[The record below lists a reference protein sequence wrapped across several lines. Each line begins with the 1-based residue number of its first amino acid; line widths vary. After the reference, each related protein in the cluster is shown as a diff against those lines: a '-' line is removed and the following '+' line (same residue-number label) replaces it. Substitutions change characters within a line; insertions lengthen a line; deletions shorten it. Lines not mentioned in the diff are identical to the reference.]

1 MKKARQATGSSLL
14 KGTIDRVS
22 KFWKKY
28 DDEYEYSASTNYWL
42 KDSLFDKKTSM
53 FEEESSDK
61 HDYFALAQY
70 KRAITNFV
78 HIMTADKDIKVEYNN
93 KDINNT
99 NGKIIN
105 LSASI
110 KEKDFDSNVGLAL
123 HESSHIL
130 YTNFSYVN
138 DIVNSQH
145 TDIKSTDGVG
155 IFDGVNIPDDG
166 YIPKTPYHVYAHD
179 SWNPNRLSSLTK
191 KDFFT
196 VINIVE
202 DLYID
207 AVSYMKA
214 PGYRGYYK
222 SLYQKFFGDDKIARG
237 FYDKEFQIPSVQN
250 YFFHL
255 CNIRNPYRN
264 LNALPSLT
272 EIWNLLDIKNIKR
285 LETQQDRLDVAIK
298 IFNII
303 VKNIQTEQ
311 EEQKDKDDDAAKT
324 SDENRGSDEETSNG
338 SSPKPKS
345 NDEGQDSDGGGE
357 FTSSNDTPDGVE
369 SKPLTDKQISQIQKL
384 LEKQIELINGEVKK
398 SKIAKA
404 DLEKVQA
411 LDSVDMKEMQ
421 TGKDICKTGIKTLI
435 LRNVNSSFMKSDMA
449 NGFGIG
455 ENRWRKRNIEQSI
468 RLGKL
473 LAKKLQLRNEERSLA
488 STRLKSGKI
497 DARLLHEIGFDNYE
511 IFKKINITEHT
522 PSHIHISI
530 DQSSSMGGEYF
541 ENSVKFAVMFATAA
555 KLIKNIHVVV
565 TARSTY
571 YRGSYGR
578 NTSMYNAPYI
588 MYLFDSKKHNLDH
601 IRNVFGNIQANAYTP
616 EGLTFEAIYDEIVK
630 QSANTDAYF
639 INLCDGEPGSDNYTG
654 KSAKEHSRKQAN
666 KIMSKGVNF
675 ITYFF
680 GGEYG
685 FKNVKEVYPKNS
697 YRLNNAEEVNMI
709 VKYLNDQLLKS
720 VNSKNG

>member
-1 MKKARQATGSSLL
+1 MKKARQATGSSVL
-14 KGTIDRVS
+14 KGAIARVS

-42 KDSLFDKKTSM
+42 KDSLFDKKVSM
-53 FEEESSDK
+53 FEEDRGDRY
-61 HDYFALAQY
+61 DYFALAQY

-78 HIMTADKDIKVEYNN
+78 HIMTADKNITVEYNN
-93 KDINNT
+93 KEINNT

-130 YTNFSYVN
+130 YTDFKYVN
-138 DIVNSQH
+138 EIVNNKH
-145 TDIKSTDGVG
+145 TEIKSTDGVG
-155 IFDGVNIPDDG
+155 IFDGVDISESG
-166 YIPKTPYHVYAHD
+166 YIPNTPYHVYVND
-179 SWNPNRLSSLTK
+179 NYSNGQLCFTTT

-222 SLYQKFFGDDKIARG
+222 SLYQKFFGDEKIARG
-237 FYDKEFQIPSVQN
+237 FYDKEFQRPSVQN
-250 YFFHL
+250 YFYHL

-264 LNALPSLT
+264 LNALPSLR
-272 EIWNLLDIKNIKR
+272 EIWDLLDIKNIKR

-303 VKNIQTEQ
+303 VKNVQT
-311 EEQKDKDDDAAKT
+311 EQKDKDDDAVKT
-324 SDENRGSDEETSNG
+324 SDENSGGDDETSND
-338 SSPKPKS
+338 SSPETKS
-345 NDEGQDSDGGGE
+345 NDEDDDSDSDV
-357 FTSSNDTPDGVE
+357 FTSSNDMSDDIND
-369 SKPLTDKQISQIQKL
+369 KPLTEKQIEQLKKL

-398 SKIAKA
+398 SKLAKS
-404 DLEKVQA
+404 DIEQVQA
-411 LDSVDMKEMQ
+411 LDSVDMRETQ
-421 TGKDICKTGIKTLI
+421 TGKDICKSGIKTLI
-435 LRNVNSSFMKSDMA
+435 LRNITSSFMNSDMA
-449 NGFGIG
+449 SGFGIRT
-455 ENRWRKRNIEQSI
+455 NSWRKRDIEKSI

-497 DARLLHEIGFDNYE
+497 DARLLHEIGFDNYD

-530 DQSSSMGGEYF
+530 DQSSSMGGSYF
-541 ENSVKFAVMFATAA
+541 ENSVNFAVMFATAA

-571 YRGSYGR
+571 YRRGGKSNSR
-578 NTSMYNAPYI
+578 MINNPYI

-601 IRNVFGNIQANAYTP
+601 IRNVFGYIEANAYTP

-630 QSANTDAYF
+630 QSTNTDAYF
-639 INLCDGEPGSDNYTG
+639 INLCDGEPGADNYNG
-654 KSAKEHSRKQAN
+654 QSAREHSRKQAN

-685 FKNVKEVYPKNS
+685 FKRVKEVYPKNS
-697 YRLNNAEEVNMI
+697 YRLDNAEEVNKI

-720 VNSKNG
+720 VNSKN

>member
-1 MKKARQATGSSLL
+1 MKKAKQATGSSFL

-22 KFWKKY
+22 KFWKNY
-28 DDEYEYSASTNYWL
+28 DNDYEYSASTNYWL
-42 KDSLFDKKTSM
+42 KDSLFDKKVSM
-53 FEEESSDK
+53 FDTESEDK

-130 YTNFSYVN
+130 YTDFEYVN
-138 DIVNSQH
+138 DVVNSQYI
-145 TDIKSTDGVG
+145 DIKSSDGVG
-155 IFDGVNIPDDG
+155 IFDGVDIPDNG
-166 YIPKTPYHVYAHD
+166 YIPKTPYHVYPND
-179 SWNPNRLSSLTK
+179 SWNVNRLSSLTK

-196 VINIVE
+196 VINIIE

-222 SLYQKFFGDDKIARG
+222 SLYQKFFGDEKIARG
-237 FYDKEFQIPSVQN
+237 FYDKEFQTPTTQN
-250 YFFHL
+250 YFYHL

-264 LNALPSLT
+264 LNALPSLI
-272 EIWNLLDIKNIKR
+272 EIWDLLDIKNIKR

-303 VKNIQTEQ
+303 VKNVQIEQ
-311 EEQKDKDDDAAKT
+311 EEHKDKDENGTKN
-324 SDENRGSDEETSNG
+324 SDENRGSDDDTPSD
-338 SSPKPKS
+338 SSSEPKS
-345 NDEGQDSDGGGE
+345 NEEGEQS
-357 FTSSNDTPDGVE
+357 TSSNDIPDGVE
-369 SKPLTDKQISQIQKL
+369 TKPLTDRQITQIEKL

-398 SKIAKA
+398 TKLSKS
-404 DLEKVQA
+404 DVEKVQA
-411 LDSVDMKEMQ
+411 LDSVDMKETQ
-421 TGKDICKTGIKTLI
+421 TGKDVCFTGIKTLV
-435 LRNVNSSFMKSDMA
+435 LRNINSSFMNSDMA
-449 NGFGIG
+449 NGFGIRT
-455 ENRWRKRNIEQSI
+455 NTWRKRDIEKSI

-473 LAKKLQLRNEERSLA
+473 LAKKLQLRNEERSLS

-530 DQSSSMGGEYF
+530 DQSSSMSGSYF

-555 KLIKNIHVVV
+555 KIIKNIHVVV

-571 YRGSYGR
+571 YRGSYGK
-578 NTSMYNAPYI
+578 NSSMSNAPYI
-588 MYLFDSKKHNLDH
+588 MYLFDSKKHNLNH
-601 IRNVFGNIQANAYTP
+601 IRNVFTNIQANAYTP

-639 INLCDGEPGSDNYTG
+639 INLCDGEPGADNYNG
-654 KSAKEHSRKQAN
+654 ESAKQHSRKQAN

-680 GGEYG
+680 GSEYG
-685 FKNVKEVYPKNS
+685 FNRVKEVYPRNS
-697 YRLNNAEEVNMI
+697 YRLENADEVNMI
-709 VKYLNDQLLKS
+709 VKYMNDQLLKS
-720 VNSKNG
+720 VNGKNG

>member
-1 MKKARQATGSSLL
+1 MKKARQATGSSVL
-14 KGTIDRVS
+14 KGAMDRVS

-42 KDSLFDKKTSM
+42 KDSLFDKKVSM
-53 FEEESSDK
+53 FEEESAEK

-99 NGKIIN
+99 NGKIVN

-123 HESSHIL
+123 HESSHVL
-130 YTNFSYVN
+130 YTDFKYVN
-138 DIVNSQH
+138 DFISS
-145 TDIKSTDGVG
+145 DYKYIKSTDDVN
-155 IFDGVNIPDDG
+155 IFDGVDIPESG
-166 YIPKTPYHVYAHD
+166 FIPNTPYHVYAHD
-179 SWNPNRLSSLTK
+179 SWNSGRLSSTTK

-196 VINIVE
+196 VINIIE

-222 SLYQKFFGDDKIARG
+222 SLYQKFFGDEKIARG

-250 YFFHL
+250 YFYHL

-272 EIWNLLDIKNIKR
+272 EIWNLLDIANIKR

-303 VKNIQTEQ
+303 VKNVQTEQ
-311 EEQKDKDDDAAKT
+311 NEQKDKDENGEKT
-324 SDENRGSDEETSNG
+324 SDENRGSDDETSNG
-338 SSPKPKS
+338 SSPTPKS
-345 NDEGQDSDGGGE
+345 NDDGEGYGGE
-357 FTSSNDTPDGVE
+357 FTSSNDVPDGVE
-369 SKPLTDKQISQIQKL
+369 TKPLTDKQISQIQKL

-398 SKIAKA
+398 SKLAKA
-404 DLEKVQA
+404 DIEKVQA

-421 TGKDICKTGIKTLI
+421 TGKDICHTGIKTLI

-530 DQSSSMGGEYF
+530 DQSSSMSGEYF

-639 INLCDGEPGSDNYTG
+639 INLCDGEPSADNYHG
-654 KSAKEHSRKQAN
+654 VSAKEHSSKQAN

-685 FKNVKEVYPKNS
+685 FKRVKEVYPKNS
-697 YRLNNAEEVNMI
+697 YRLDNAEEVNKI

>member
-1 MKKARQATGSSLL
+1 MKKTRQATGSSLL
-14 KGTIDRVS
+14 KGTMDRVS

-42 KDSLFDKKTSM
+42 KDSLFDKKVSM
-53 FEEESSDK
+53 FEEESGDRY
-61 HDYFALAQY
+61 DYFALAQY

-78 HIMTADKDIKVEYNN
+78 HIMTADKTINVEYNN

-130 YTNFSYVN
+130 YTDFSHVN

-272 EIWNLLDIKNIKR
+272 EVWNLLDIKNIKR

-324 SDENRGSDEETSNG
+324 SDENRGSDEETSND

-345 NDEGQDSDGGGE
+345 NDDGDN
-357 FTSSNDTPDGVE
+357 SNSIDD
-369 SKPLTDKQISQIQKL
+369 KPLTEKQIEQIKKL

-398 SKIAKA
+398 SKLSKS
-404 DLEKVQA
+404 DVEKVQA

-421 TGKDICKTGIKTLI
+421 TGKDICKTGIKTMI
-435 LRNVNSSFMKSDMA
+435 LRNINSSFMDSDMA
-449 NGFGIG
+449 SGFGIRR
-455 ENRWRKRNIEQSI
+455 NRWRKRDIEQSI

-530 DQSSSMGGEYF
+530 DQSSSMSGSYF

-571 YRGSYGR
+571 YRNGGHKGAMKD
-578 NTSMYNAPYI
+578 TPYL

-601 IRNVFGNIQANAYTP
+601 IRNIFSNIQANAYTP

-639 INLCDGEPGSDNYTG
+639 INLCDGEPGCDNYNG
-654 KSAKEHSRKQAN
+654 DAAREHSRKQAN

-680 GGEYG
+680 GSEYG
-685 FKNVKEVYPKNS
+685 FKNVKKVYPKNS
-697 YRLNNAEEVNMI
+697 YKLDNAEEVNMI

-720 VNSKNG
+720 VNSKN